1 MRPSRSES
9 SSPGERA
16 KKPPRPTG
24 PRLLAD
30 CDQPQAG
37 LLVRLP
43 RATATVRL
51 GRLLAVDALPGDVL
65 SLAGPLGAG
74 KTCLVGGLA
83 RGLGITGIVASPSF
97 SLINQH
103 SGRLTLYHVDLYR
116 IGHESELSD
125 LGLWEAAEAGG
136 VLAIEWL
143 ERFPDAV
150 SRDRLQ
156 IDLRYAEG
164 SPLQPSPSPA
174 EGRLARITCGGP
186 RSAARLAALAA
197 RLAP

>member
-16 KKPPRPTG
+16 PKKPRPTG
-24 PRLLAD
+24 PRLLTD
-30 CDQPQAG
+30 RDQTQAG
-37 LLVRLP
+37 LLVWLP
-43 RATATVRL
+43 RAMATVRL
-51 GRLLAVDALPGDVL
+51 GRLLAADAQPGDLL

-83 RGLGITGIVASPSF
+83 RGLGITGTVASPSF
-97 SLINQH
+97 SLVNQH

-116 IGHESELSD
+116 IGHESELTE

-156 IDLRYAEG
+156 IDLRYAEDA
-164 SPLQPSPSPA
+164 PLAPSPGPA
-174 EGRLARITCGGP
+174 TGRLARITCAGP
-186 RSAARLAALAA
+186 RSAARVAALAA

>member
-1 MRPSRSES
+1 MPPSRSEP
-9 SSPGERA
+9 SSPGGPGVQ
-16 KKPPRPTG
+16 PPRQAD
-24 PRLLAD
+24 PRLLVD
-30 CDQPQAG
+30 RDPPQAG
-37 LLVRLP
+37 LLVWLP

-51 GRLLAVDALPGDVL
+51 GRVLAADAQPGDLL

-83 RGLGITGIVASPSF
+83 RGLGITGTVASPSF
-97 SLINQH
+97 SLVNQH

-116 IGHESELSD
+116 IGHESELSE

-156 IDLRYAEG
+156 IDLRYAAG
-164 SPLQPSPSPA
+164 DPLAPPPSSA
-174 EGRLARITCGGP
+174 GGRLVRITSGGP
-186 RSAARLAALAA
+186 RSAARLAALAT
-197 RLAP
+197 RLAG

>member
-16 KKPPRPTG
+16 PKTPRPAD
-24 PRLLAD
+24 PRLLAES
-30 CDQPQAG
+30 DQPQAG
-37 LLVRLP
+37 LLVWLP

-51 GRLLAVDALPGDVL
+51 GRLLAADAQPGDLL

-83 RGLGITGIVASPSF
+83 RGLGITGTVASPSF
-97 SLINQH
+97 SLVNQH

-116 IGHESELSD
+116 IGHESELSE

-156 IDLRYAEG
+156 IDLRYAE
-164 SPLQPSPSPA
+164 SNPRQPSPSPA
-174 EGRLARITCGGP
+174 EGRLARITCGGA
-186 RSAARLAALAA
+186 RSSARLAALAA

>member
-9 SSPGERA
+9 SSPGERT
-16 KKPPRPTG
+16 KKPPRPAD

-30 CDQPQAG
+30 SDQAQAG
-37 LLVRLP
+37 LVVWLP
-43 RATATVRL
+43 RATATVQL
-51 GRLLAVDALPGDVL
+51 GRLLAADAMPGDLL

-83 RGLGITGIVASPSF
+83 RGLGITGTVASPSF
-97 SLINQH
+97 SLVNQH

-116 IGHESELSD
+116 LGHESELAE

-156 IDLRYAEG
+156 IDLRYAAG
-164 SPLQPSPSPA
+164 DPLTPSPSPA
-174 EGRLARITCGGP
+174 GGRLARITSGGP
-186 RSAARLAALAA
+186 RSAARLAALAT
-197 RLAP
+197 RLAG